1 MIKVMKELKRH
12 EIMRRIEQQDADQQ
26 REPSPS
32 LRDEAA
38 TRSNSPS
45 VRDEAATRKS
55 RLAEKKVDLKK
66 QSQFAPAQIGVMT
79 LIKGGYGNISAS
91 GVEENKANQSQ
102 FQVSPVEK
110 GGEKSQAL
118 Y

>member
-1 MIKVMKELKRH
+1 MIKMMKELKRH

-55 RLAEKKVDLKK
+55 RLAESKKTKPIKANFKSPLLKK
-66 QSQFAPAQIGVMT
+66 AG
-79 LIKGGYGNISAS
+79 K
-91 GVEENKANQSQ
+91 KAK
-102 FQVSPVEK
+102 PCTEWAHDGAK
-110 GGEKSQAL
+110 RC
-118 Y
+118 